1 MKKSIYTMIA
11 LGLVLIFQSCDP
23 EKTELA
29 YQLEP
34 GKQYFIDAMIT
45 QNLQQELMQGN
56 MDMSTDITAKAVYDV
71 VSKNDDVYEMNVSYT
86 GFDMDL
92 QTPQGEMHFGT
103 SVRDTNDMFSA
114 LLRSMTENEFLMKM
128 TEKGE
133 ILSVDG
139 IEKMFEKMM
148 EGMPGMSEM
157 EMDQLKKSLK
167 NIAGEES
174 FKGNFGMGMPFY
186 PEKAVRAG
194 DTWSNEISLK
204 SVSIGTVSNT
214 WELVEVKG
222 DQLII
227 HGEGQFVSNSDST
240 TMAETGIPMTF
251 DMTGPVT
258 YDLEIDKN
266 TGWVTSGNIS
276 QQITGTVSMQGNPQM
291 PQGMEMKMTV
301 NTDMKIEGGQR

>member
-1 MKKSIYTMIA
+1 MKNSIYAMMA
-11 LGLVLIFQSCDP
+11 LVLVLIFQSCGP
-23 EKTELA
+23 EKTKLS

-34 GKQYFIDAMIT
+34 GKQYYIDALIS

-71 VSKNDDVYEMNVSYT
+71 VSKSEDVYEIKVSYT
-86 GFDMDL
+86 DFDMDL
-92 QTPQGEMHFGT
+92 QTPQGKMQFGT
-103 SVRDTNDMFSA
+103 SVTDTNDMFSG
-114 LLRSMTENEFLMKM
+114 LLRSMTENEFLIKMK
-128 TEKGE
+128 ENGKL
-133 ILSVDG
+133 LSIDG
-139 IEKMFEKMM
+139 LQKMFDKMM
-148 EGMPGMSEM
+148 DGMPGMSEM

-186 PEKAVRAG
+186 PDNAVRPG
-194 DTWSNEISLK
+194 DTWTNEISLK
-204 SVSIGTVSNT
+204 SVSIGSVSNT
-214 WELVEVKG
+214 WELVEIDD
-222 DQLII
+222 DQLRI

-240 TMAETGIPMTF
+240 KMEETGIPMRF
-251 DMTGPVT
+251 DMAGPIT

-266 TGWVTSGNIS
+266 TGWVKSGSIV

-301 NTDMKIEGGQR
+301 NTNMKIEGGQR